1 MRKISEAISDLHR
14 MDMEAGK
21 SGWLQG
27 IHPLPKLLVTV
38 FFILLTVSFG
48 KYDLAGILKMGIYLI
63 ISFVL
68 GDISIGLLMKRM
80 KAVLALVCLV
90 GIANP
95 FLDRKV
101 LFLIGGFA
109 VTGGMVSAVTL
120 MLKGIFAVAAS
131 YLLMVTTAMEDLGYA
146 LRRLHVPRTF
156 VTVLMLVYRYIIV
169 LLKEIE
175 RMTDAYALRAPGQKG
190 LHYKVWGTMIGQLLL
205 RSMDRAQIVYDS
217 MRLRGYHGEFC
228 LRCKKKAGRG
238 DYLYAAVW
246 GAVLLFVRFGGILV

>member
-1 MRKISEAISDLHR
+1 MKKISEAISDLHK
-14 MDMEAGK
+14 MDMEAK
-21 SGWLQG
+21 KPGWLQG

-38 FFILLTVSFG
+38 FFILTTVSYG
-48 KYDLAGILKMGIYLI
+48 KYDLDGLLKMGIYLI

-68 GDISIGLLMKRM
+68 GDISVRILLRRM

-95 FLDRKV
+95 FFDRNV
-101 LFLIGGFA
+101 LFLIGDFA

-120 MLKGIFAVAAS
+120 MLKGVFAVAAS
-131 YLLMVTTAMEDLGYA
+131 YLLMVTTAVEDLGYA
-146 LRRLHVPRTF
+146 LRRLHVPKVF

-190 LHYKVWGTMIGQLLL
+190 LHYKVWGTMVGQLLL

-217 MRLRGYHGEFC
+217 MMLRGYCGEFY
-228 LRCKKKAGRG
+228 LRCKKKAGV
-238 DYLYAAVW
+238 DDFLYAALW
-246 GAVLLFVRFGGILV
+246 MIVLLALKYG

>member
-1 MRKISEAISDLHR
+1 MMKISEAISDLHK

-21 SGWLQG
+21 HGWLQG

-38 FFILLTVSFG
+38 FFILTTVSYG
-48 KYDLAGILKMGIYLI
+48 KYDLAGLLKMGIYLI
-63 ISFVL
+63 IGFVM
-68 GDISIGLLMKRM
+68 GDISVKLLIKRM
-80 KAVLALVCLV
+80 RAVLALVCLV

-95 FLDRKV
+95 LIDRKV
-101 LFLIGGFA
+101 LFQIGEFA

-120 MLKGIFAVAAS
+120 MLKGVFAVAAS
-131 YLLMVTTAMEDLGYA
+131 YLLMVTTAVEDLGYA
-146 LRRLHVPRTF
+146 LRRLHIPKVF

-175 RMTDAYALRAPGQKG
+175 RMTDAYSLRAPGQKG
-190 LHYKVWGTMIGQLLL
+190 LHYKVWGTMVGQLLL

-217 MRLRGYHGEFC
+217 MMLRGYQGEFY
-228 LRCKKKAGRG
+228 LRCKKRAGAG

-246 GAVLLFVRFGGILV
+246 VTVMLVLRYRG